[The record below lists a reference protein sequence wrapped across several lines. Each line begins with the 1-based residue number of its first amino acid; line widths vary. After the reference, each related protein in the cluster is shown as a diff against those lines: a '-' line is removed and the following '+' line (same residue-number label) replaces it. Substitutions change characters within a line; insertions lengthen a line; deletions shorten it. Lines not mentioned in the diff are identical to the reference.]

1 MSIKEQISDIEK
13 KINRLNDDSVSFED
27 KIAIYKDALT
37 SVSEIK
43 KTIEENKQVLE
54 KFQPNEL

>member
-1 MSIKEQISDIEK
+1 MSIKEQISNIE
-13 KINRLNDDSVSFED
+13 KINRLNDDSVSFEE
-27 KIAIYKDALT
+27 KISIYKDALT

-54 KFQPNEL
+54 TFQPNEL

>member
-1 MSIKEQISDIEK
+1 MILK

>member
-1 MSIKEQISDIEK
+1 MSIKEQMSNIEK
-13 KINRLNDDSVSFED
+13 KINRLNDDKTSFEE
-27 KIAIYKDALT
+27 KISIYKEAIT

-54 KFQPNEL
+54 TFQPTEL